1 MKWNS
6 KAKAHIFADGVY
18 SLESFVNGR
27 KPAAGENF
35 VCSSAL
41 LYVTFS
47 ALLEEEEM
55 GPITSS

>member
-1 MKWNS
+1 MDESPPQAN
-6 KAKAHIFADGVY
+6 IFC
-18 SLESFVNGR
+18 
-27 KPAAGENF
+27 P
-35 VCSSAL
+35 SAL